1 MRSRTLIPVL
11 AVILTATP
19 ALADQIYRWVD
30 SSGQVH
36 YSDVPR
42 DGAEQVDIAPTQTF
56 AAPKRVARSSS
67 SPASAD
73 ATDEPAGY
81 DAFVIVSPSQE
92 ETIWNTGGA
101 MTVAVNASPALQQGH
116 SVSIYLDG
124 SPVSKAPRATQTQLS
139 EVVRGEHRITAEIRD
154 ASDRVIKTAEP
165 VTFFYQ
171 QTSSGS
177 RVVPPATGRPPER
190 PRPRL
195 GVR

>member
-92 ETIWNTGGA
+92 ETIWNTGGVI
-101 MTVAVNASPALQQGH
+101 TIAVSASPGLQQGH
-116 SVSIYLDG
+116 SVTIYYNG
-124 SPVSKAPRATQTQLS
+124 NPVEKAPESTRAQLS
-139 EVVRGEHRITAEIRD
+139 EVFRGEHRITAEIRD
-154 ASDRVIKTAEP
+154 ASGKVIEKADP
-165 VTFFYQ
+165 VTFFYR
-171 QTSSGS
+171 QTAG
-177 RVVPPATGRPPER
+177 G
-190 PRPRL
+190 
-195 GVR
+195 